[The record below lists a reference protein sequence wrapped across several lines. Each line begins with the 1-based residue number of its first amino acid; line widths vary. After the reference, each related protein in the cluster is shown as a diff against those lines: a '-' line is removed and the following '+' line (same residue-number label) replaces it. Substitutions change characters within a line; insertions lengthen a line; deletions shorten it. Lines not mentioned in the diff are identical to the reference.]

1 MRREKAYDRIQFF
14 LLFCLMGL
22 STGPPAVGAEQGLL
36 PEGTAVILYYESA
49 GTVSALVMSCD
60 SAPIAFSLGVT
71 VQELSSLVREW
82 QTALR
87 SVPEEGWNPLRGV
100 GARIYEALLSP
111 LSLLLEGEQHLVI
124 VPSGVIFGLSFAGLF
139 SPADGR
145 PLIEH
150 YTLSYLPSLGFLR
163 EAIRGLA
170 GGARG
175 RTLYAAPCGCSG
187 ADCLSGELATESAV
201 GEAIAD
207 PSVQILYL
215 LSTIHLSAN
224 SPLSSWI
231 ELAPAEGEDG
241 RLTLAETLERSCNL
255 TALGIAGI
263 AACGVEEA
271 PTLGIVTSLLL
282 NWGLSSLLLSSME
295 IPVDVGEQF
304 LQVVEDSLEEGL
316 SVAEAVR
323 QAQLDCLSNLRHSP
337 FLSFVL
343 YGAWGG
349 GDAEPPPATG
359 KLGYSL
365 FQMLQTWRERSEPD
379 EPPPTVTVQ
388 VDFFSPVDETLLSK
402 IEGISDE
409 IRIIGAMGGFAL
421 VELPLPLVSAL
432 AELDE
437 VQFID
442 LPLDSFPG

>member
-1 MRREKAYDRIQFF
+1 MRKGKAYGFF
-14 LLFCLMGL
+14 LLLCLMTL
-22 STGPPAVGAEQGLL
+22 TTGPPASGAEQGLL

-49 GTVSALVMSCD
+49 GTVSALVMPCD
-60 SAPIAFSLGVT
+60 SAPIPFSLEVT
-71 VQELSSLVREW
+71 VQEVSSLVREW

-87 SVPEEGWNPLRGV
+87 SVPAGGWDPLREV
-100 GARIYEALLSP
+100 GARLYEALLSP
-111 LSLLLEGEQHLVI
+111 LSPLLEGKQHLVI

-139 SPADGR
+139 SPADGC

-170 GGARG
+170 GGIRG

-187 ADCLSGELATESAV
+187 TDCLPGKLATESAV
-201 GEAIAD
+201 KDAIAD
-207 PSVQILYL
+207 PSVQVLYL

-224 SPLSSWI
+224 SPLSSWT
-231 ELAPAEGEDG
+231 ELASAEGEDG
-241 RLTLAETLERSCNL
+241 RLTLAEILERSCNL

-282 NWGLSSLLLSSME
+282 SWGLSSLLLPSME

-304 LQVVEDSLEEGL
+304 LQVVGENLQQGL
-316 SVAEAVR
+316 SIAEAVR
-323 QAQLDCLSNLRHSP
+323 QAQLDCFSNPRLSP

-349 GDAEPPPATG
+349 GDAEPPPETG

-365 FQMLQTWRERSEPD
+365 FQMLQTWRGRSEPD

-388 VDFFSPVDETLLSK
+388 VDFFSPVDEALLSK
-402 IEGISDE
+402 IKGLSDE
-409 IRIIGAMGGFAL
+409 IRITGAMGNFAL
-421 VELPLPLVSAL
+421 VELPLSLVDAL
-432 AELDE
+432 AELEE
-437 VQFID
+437 VKFIA